1 LTYLFSYYSTNA
13 CTGDV
18 AGMTS

>member
-18 AGMTS
+18 AEMTL